1 MWEKK
6 VLVNIMYN
14 INDLGLLKMP
24 LNADFLQEVTM
35 VISLKKRTTPKR
47 ERRRMEGI
55 LNFER

>member
-35 VISLKKRTTPKR
+35 VI
-47 ERRRMEGI
+47 
-55 LNFER
+55 